1 MATPDR
7 QELMRNAVAFLA
19 DPKAQASPL
28 AQRVQFLEAKG
39 LTGPEIE
46 EAMRQAAVNQ
56 SAPRPSVQ
64 AYPPS
69 AYGPVYGP
77 MPYSPVQPPS
87 HQWDWRDYFIT
98 AVVSGTVAY
107 GAAALFRKYV
117 LPHLRPPSVT
127 AYEQDKDAM
136 AAQFDAAEALLKE
149 IQAETAAVRTAVEE
163 QNEKVAKVTQEV
175 EDAVKD
181 MRDGE
186 TRTRDEMREIREE
199 VNNVR
204 EMLPKMI
211 DKNKESH
218 NQSLAEL
225 QQELKS
231 LKALLLSRGP
241 SMSTGPSTPILPGK
255 PSIPAWQLAGSSPAA
270 SAPSTPSP
278 YIPPTNAPSPAV
290 NGKGKEIPIM
300 PLFAFALKSMK
311 PDALTVH
318 VLETGKRSY
327 RYERLGVVPL
337 LRPAIPAAPTVTTPC
352 STSRVSFSD
361 SSRTPAPNMF
371 TQWRHA
377 VENLAQA
384 PRTSQDASNGE
395 TPARESTDSSI
406 RTSFSSSSQLAES
419 ALSTLKKSLVI
430 QRPAS
435 PSHSPARAASPAAAE
450 PTSTPAP
457 KPRLTGRSTLED
469 RLRAKFSVGD
479 ASGTSTPS
487 SSARASPS
495 PVPSA
500 DHPLAPASED
510 KDMPVVKGPPNPL
523 SPRSTPLPDSPLA
536 SPTTEAPVSLHGA
549 AESISG
555 IPKLSESPSPSMNGD
570 EAAPAV
576 DATPPG
582 EVVTTSPEDTSP
594 DNAEPVPPPEQTAG
608 DQELPAATEETE
620 IEPVAAASTSS
631 EPEAE
636 LASTSTEQEVA
647 SSSHSEPAPVPEL
660 QDPATP
666 EPDAPQ
672 STGSV
677 SEGQPDDPLAEPIPP
692 VDALAGEPPAAVV
705 EDAASDDPVSQ
716 SMPILDGPTAELD
729 IPRAAT
735 PSAKTVDG
743 VDVEALQKRLKLV
756 EQRFTDVS
764 TSFKRLQAEKLAADR
779 VLRELTSVESVTEA
793 DALRDFLQNM
803 SLKTEMAQDEIR
815 RLTGKLTRQD
825 ERLEE
830 LRDIHRLE
838 SKSLTD
844 QIDKL
849 KGQVEEAEKLL
860 KASQG
865 STSQVEQESA
875 KRKAEIE
882 RLQAELS
889 KATNNAKEEE
899 EKRTKAIALLKTVR
913 QKLVKAEKER
923 DDALKE
929 IGTVKESQKVEREKE
944 KAERA
949 RLQAE
954 IDKVNSERETAL
966 QGLRAHFDKE
976 VAVLKEKHEK
986 ELAALRGQFELEA
999 ITTKTTH
1006 VREMENKKARI
1017 SDLESTVRTL
1027 SKEKDKLFDQLQMR
1041 QAELESSQSTL
1052 ESLQGQNTELQYQLR
1067 EANDRIAL
1075 LQEEFSDVRRE
1086 QNMKDQSPGPSTE
1099 EVTRLLAAAESKYE
1113 AKLSDLRR
1121 RLAEA
1126 ERERDEG
1133 EAHWSKKLAE
1143 RAREVESLKA
1153 VVNSSQKSKDAESE
1167 SVQALKDEIQ
1177 ALQSE
1182 IRSYQKQIT
1191 DLYAQ
1196 LEKSAEVETVAKNQ
1210 LAELSAKTADLQQF
1224 ADESKGREAQLR
1236 AQNKTLREELRKVQS
1251 SVALLEKQ
1259 RGPGVGYW
1267 ASRNENTSEIRSPV
1281 SSVSDLTSRE
1291 TSSRRSSPST
1301 GKSEEEV
1308 NFEYLRNVI
1317 LQFLEHKEMR
1327 VCLSSSIYMDISLI
1341 FLQPHLIRILST
1353 ILRFTPQETR
1363 RLIAKA

>member
-1 MATPDR
+1 MTTPDR

-28 AQRVQFLEAKG
+28 AQRIQFLEAKG
-39 LTGPEIE
+39 LTAPEIE
-46 EAMRQAAVNQ
+46 EAMRQATANQ
-56 SAPRPSVQ
+56 TAPRPSMQ
-64 AYPPS
+64 AYPPG
-69 AYGPVYGP
+69 AYGPAYGP
-77 MPYSPVQPPS
+77 MPYSPVQPPL
-87 HQWDWRDYFIT
+87 QWDWRDYFIT

-107 GAAALFRKYV
+107 GTAALFRKYV
-117 LPHLRPPSVT
+117 LPHLKPPSAT

-163 QNEKVAKVTQEV
+163 QNEKVAKVTQDV

-181 MRDGE
+181 MRDNE
-186 TRTRDEMREIREE
+186 IKTRDEMREVREE

-211 DKNKESH
+211 EKNKESH

-255 PSIPAWQLAGSSPAA
+255 PSIPAWQLAGNSPVP
-270 SAPSTPSP
+270 SVPSTPP
-278 YIPPTNAPSPAV
+278 AHIPPSNSSTPSPAV
-290 NGKGKEIPIM
+290 NGNGKGKE
-300 PLFAFALKSMK
+300 
-311 PDALTVH
+311 
-318 VLETGKRSY
+318 
-327 RYERLGVVPL
+327 RLG
-337 LRPAIPAAPTVTTPC
+337 
-352 STSRVSFSD
+352 
-361 SSRTPAPNMF
+361 SRTVKLSYPGSHHYHPQLRERRCVRRVALLVSSMF
-371 TQWRHA
+371 SQLRHA

-384 PRTSQDASNGE
+384 PKSSQDASNATE
-395 TPARESTDSSI
+395 TPARASTDSSI
-406 RTSFSSSSQLAES
+406 RTSFSQ
-419 ALSTLKKSLVI
+419 
-430 QRPAS
+430 S
-435 PSHSPARAASPAAAE
+435 PGQSPSPAAAE
-450 PTSTPAP
+450 STPTAAP
-457 KPRLTGRSTLED
+457 KPRPAGRTTLED
-469 RLRAKFSVGD
+469 RLRAKFAVGD
-479 ASGTSTPS
+479 VSGTSTPS
-487 SSARASPS
+487 TSTRASPS
-495 PVPSA
+495 PVPTT
-500 DHPLAPASED
+500 DHPLAAPSED
-510 KDMPVVKGPPNPL
+510 KDMPSVKGPPNPL
-523 SPRSTPLPDSPLA
+523 SPKSTPLPDSPLV
-536 SPTTEAPVSLHGA
+536 SPTTEAPMSLHA
-549 AESISG
+549 ATESISS
-555 IPKLSESPSPSMNGD
+555 IPKLSESPSPEPSASGEETAD
-570 EAAPAV
+570 AAPGISQDVTSTPPEDASSPDVQPVSSPVQSSDEDLPAATDETEVQPVAAAVSSPEPEAAPA
-576 DATPPG
+576 
-582 EVVTTSPEDTSP
+582 
-594 DNAEPVPPPEQTAG
+594 
-608 DQELPAATEETE
+608 
-620 IEPVAAASTSS
+620 STSDEQKDAS
-631 EPEAE
+631 PSQTE
-636 LASTSTEQEVA
+636 LASAPESQG
-647 SSSHSEPAPVPEL
+647 PA
-660 QDPATP
+660 
-666 EPDAPQ
+666 PDAPQ
-672 STGSV
+672 VIEHV
-677 SEGQPDDPLAEPIPP
+677 SEDVSDASPAESAPS
-692 VDALAGEPPAAVV
+692 VDAPAEDPSAAAV
-705 EDAASDDPVSQ
+705 EDDVADDPVPDST
-716 SMPILDGPTAELD
+716 SVPVSDGPANIDLD
-729 IPRAAT
+729 NPRSAT
-735 PSAKTVDG
+735 PSGKAFDG

-793 DALRDFLQNM
+793 DGLRDYLQNM
-803 SLKTEMAQDEIR
+803 NFKTEMAQDEIR

-849 KGQVEEAEKLL
+849 KSQLEEAEKLL
-860 KASQG
+860 KASQA

-875 KRKAEIE
+875 KRKAEID
-882 RLQAELS
+882 RLQGELD

-929 IGTVKESQKVEREKE
+929 VATLKETEKAEREKE
-944 KAERA
+944 KAEKA
-949 RLQAE
+949 KLQAE
-954 IDKVNSERETAL
+954 IEKVNSERETAL
-966 QGLRAHFDKE
+966 QGMRAHFDKE
-976 VAVLKEKHEK
+976 MAAMKEKHEK

-1017 SDLESTVRTL
+1017 SDLESTVRTI
-1027 SKEKDKLFDQLQMR
+1027 SKDKDELFDQLQLR

-1067 EANDRIAL
+1067 EATDRIAL
-1075 LQEEFSDVRRE
+1075 LQEEFSDVRHE
-1086 QNMKDQSPGPSTE
+1086 QHMKVAPSGPSAE
-1099 EVTRLLAAAESKYE
+1099 EVTRLLTAAESKYE
-1113 AKLSDLRR
+1113 TKLSDLRR

-1143 RAREVESLKA
+1143 RAREVDSLKA
-1153 VVNSSQKSKDAESE
+1153 VINSSQKSKDAESE
-1167 SVQALKDEIQ
+1167 SAQALKDEIQ
-1177 ALQSE
+1177 ALQDE
-1182 IRSYQKQIT
+1182 IRSYQKQIS
-1191 DLYAQ
+1191 DLRAH
-1196 LEKSAEVETVAKNQ
+1196 LEKTAEVEIVAKNQ

-1224 ADESKGREAQLR
+1224 VDESKSREAQLR
-1236 AQNKTLREELRKVQS
+1236 VQNKTLREELRKVQS

-1267 ASRNENTSEIRSPV
+1267 ASRNESTSEIRSPV
-1281 SSVSDLTSRE
+1281 SSVSDLPSRE
-1291 TSSRRSSPST
+1291 ISSRPSSPST

-1308 NFEYLRNVI
+1308 NFEYLRNII

-1327 VCLSSSIYMDISLI
+1327 
-1341 FLQPHLIRILST
+1341 PHLIRILST

-1363 RLIAKA
+1363 RLIAKV